1 MKVLAMFSVYKKSK
15 ERALT
20 VSTSKN
26 SIIKTW
32 INLPSPPLLVLQAVS
47 SLSRIAISLMAVLYK
62 LTLMQSQL
70 DCFVGLT
77 TKLFLLQ
84 TFMVLPTLYRNRDL
98 LHGS

>member
-1 MKVLAMFSVYKKSK
+1 MKVIAMLSVYKKPK

-26 SIIKTW
+26 YILETW
-32 INLPSPPLLVLQAVS
+32 INLLSPLYWCFRGLLTIWNSNLFDGSVVQANS
-47 SLSRIAISLMAVLYK
+47 YAVIVRLFCR
-62 LTLMQSQL
+62 L
-70 DCFVGLT
+70 DNKT
-77 TKLFLLQ
+77 FLLQ